1 MLQILLVSEQRGREL
16 GAPLPTC
23 LFKAPGH
30 AGCLSLG
37 QAPAWAQDRQI
48 SDRRFRLEH
57 APLALLPHF
66 RGNPESH
73 LPWGSSY
80 LDHEDMSSRVMR
92 GD

>member
-1 MLQILLVSEQRGREL
+1 MPV
-16 GAPLPTC
+16 
-23 LFKAPGH
+23 PGS
-30 AGCLSLG
+30 GSSLG
-37 QAPAWAQDRQI
+37 TGQTDF
-48 SDRRFRLEH
+48 RRFRLEH